1 VYPDMLL
8 LGNGYPIGM
17 ATGMT
22 TPWISTSAT
31 TAATTIWPQWCNNI
45 TSTTTATNAIWIN
58 WNQLT
63 IDQQSMMSQMM
74 LQQQAMQLQNQQL
87 QAMQAAQG
95 LNQYQQPQPTAEE
108 LQARRE
114 TQAKVVE
121 DERLRKVAAARAM
134 ELLRANLSQKQREAL
149 DKNGWFLVEGGKT
162 KKTYRINTGGAAG
175 NIQELDKSG
184 KPIAKY
190 CVHASYEIPLG
201 DQWLAQALSLRLDED
216 HIIGKANKTALA
228 A

>member
-1 VYPDMLL
+1 MYPDML
-8 LGNGYPIGM
+8 GTSYP
-17 ATGMT
+17 TGT
-22 TPWISTSAT
+22 TAWVSWINTGAT
-31 TAATTIWPQWCNNI
+31 TAATTIWPQWCNSV
-45 TSTTTATNAIWIN
+45 TSTTTATNTIWVN

-63 IDQQSMMSQMM
+63 IDQQSMMAQMM
-74 LQQQAMQLQNQQL
+74 MQQQAQFLQNQQL
-87 QAMQAAQG
+87 QAMLVAQG
-95 LNQYQQPQPTAEE
+95 LNQYQQPQPTEAE
-108 LQARRE
+108 LQAIEARR
-114 TQAKVVE
+114 QQSVE

-134 ELLRANLSQKQREAL
+134 ELLRANLSQKQKEAL

-201 DQWLAQALSLRLDED
+201 DQWLAQALSLRLDEE
-216 HIIGKANKTALA
+216 HIIGNANRTALA